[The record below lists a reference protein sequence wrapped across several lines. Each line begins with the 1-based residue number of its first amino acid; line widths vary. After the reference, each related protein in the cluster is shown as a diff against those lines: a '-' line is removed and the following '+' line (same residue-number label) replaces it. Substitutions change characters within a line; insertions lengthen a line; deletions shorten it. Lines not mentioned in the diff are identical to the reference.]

1 MSERI
6 NFAYVRSTP
15 QWDAHVLRSGQVLR
29 LAGEQIPDP
38 VLREKLDAL
47 NRPERSRTEQL
58 IRSRDLPDW
67 RRLPQADS
75 NLRASYDISLP
86 FPADPGFDLR
96 LTNLQLFRTGLA
108 FHVVAHEPT
117 PEEMPSLAQPSNEQ
131 MNFGS
136 RIKPGEPHRIRLIVD
151 TITGPILANS
161 THPAT
166 TPTTRMSRG
175 CTVAVHG
182 VVSPRTCSASPP
194 AANTFS
200 ARPLRAPCGSPC
212 HIPSSAWLRQR
223 SNSSY
228 RNCCEGTLH
237 VSNTAHPPVNPP
249 GRH

>member
-86 FPADPGFDLR
+86 FPADPCFDLR

-136 RIKPGEPHRIRLIVD
+136 RIKPVEPHRIRLIVD

-161 THPAT
+161 THPGDYPDDPNEPWLYSGRSWRGIAENLFGIT
-166 TPTTRMSRG
+166 TGGEYFLSPPPQGPLWITVSYPEFGLAPTTIEFEL
-175 CTVAVHG
+175 
-182 VVSPRTCSASPP
+182 PQ
-194 AANTFS
+194 
-200 ARPLRAPCGSPC
+200 L
-212 HIPSSAWLRQR
+212 L
-223 SNSSY
+223 
-228 RNCCEGTLH
+228 
-237 VSNTAHPPVNPP
+237 
-249 GRH
+249 

>member
-6 NFAYVRSTP
+6 NSAYVRSTP

-86 FPADPGFDLR
+86 FPADSSLDLR

-108 FHVVAHEPT
+108 FHVVADEPT

-136 RIKPGEPHRIRLIVD
+136 RIKPGEPHRIRLIID
-151 TITGPILANS
+151 TITGTILANS
-161 THPAT
+161 THPGDYPDDPNEPWLYGGRSWRGIAENLFGIT
-166 TPTTRMSRG
+166 TG
-175 CTVAVHG
+175 G
-182 VVSPRTCSASPP
+182 EY
-194 AANTFS
+194 FS
-200 ARPLRAPCGSPC
+200 ARRRRGHCGSPW

-228 RNCCEGTLH
+228 RNCCEGILH
-237 VSNTAHPPVNPP
+237 VSNTAHPPVDLP